1 MHVYHKKGVSPLIAT
16 VLLVGFVIALS
27 GVIFIFIKGGTEEI
41 TGKTADKNFANNI
54 CNNEIEIKVL
64 KVDRVSTALRI
75 EVENVK
81 RREISDFLVRME
93 AQNGDVEL
101 RKVNQKLGSY
111 EVSVLPD
118 IVPRKGKVTNIKMIK
133 VIPQVVLEQGLK
145 SVSRGFWPCSNKAV
159 EYKIK

>member
-1 MHVYHKKGVSPLIAT
+1 MMHAHKKGVSPLIAT

-27 GVIFIFIKGGTEEI
+27 GIIFIFIKGGTEEI

-64 KVDRVSTALRI
+64 NAVMAGNVLRI

-81 RREISDFLVRME
+81 RREINDFLVRME
-93 AQNGDVEL
+93 AENGDVEL
-101 RKVNQKLGSY
+101 RKVSLTLGSY
-111 EVSVLPD
+111 EVAPLPD
-118 IVPRKGKVTNIKMIK
+118 IVPRKVSNVKVIK

-145 SVSRGFWPCSNKAV
+145 SVSRGFWPCSNKAI